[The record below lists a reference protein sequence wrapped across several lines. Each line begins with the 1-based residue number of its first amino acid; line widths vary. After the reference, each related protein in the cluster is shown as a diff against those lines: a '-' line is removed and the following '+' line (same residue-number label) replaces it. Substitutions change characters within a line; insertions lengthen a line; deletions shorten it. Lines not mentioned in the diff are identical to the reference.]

1 MNIKNV
7 PVSSPVSSPVSPP
20 SFWAFLFMVS
30 KVFEFGD
37 TIFIVLRKK
46 ELVVLQHYH
55 HLCTMLYCWYG
66 TLFIFPINNTN
77 SFFAG
82 MNLCVHTVMYVTGSA
97 FPGLIN
103 QVYKAEYASSS
114 RLILEMICTPPP
126 SRL

>member
-1 MNIKNV
+1 MNIKND
-7 PVSSPVSSPVSPP
+7 PVSSP

-46 ELVVLQHYH
+46 DLVVLQHYH

-82 MNLCVHTVMYVTGSA
+82 MNLCVHTVMYVIGA
-97 FPGLIN
+97 FLRPSLN
-103 QVYKAEYASSS
+103 KVYKAEYASNSS
-114 RLILEMICTPPP
+114 TDTRDDIYRHTAVPFPL
-126 SRL
+126 